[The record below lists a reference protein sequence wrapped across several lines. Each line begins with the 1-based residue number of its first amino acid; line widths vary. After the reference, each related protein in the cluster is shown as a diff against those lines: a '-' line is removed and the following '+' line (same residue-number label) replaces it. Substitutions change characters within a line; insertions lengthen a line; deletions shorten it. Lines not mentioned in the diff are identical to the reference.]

1 MSYTVHPTI
10 RKLLHPSRFQTYR
23 NPWDRMKV
31 GKLPMEYQK
40 FYTEWMDSEEKETPV
55 HWKARE
61 GKWERDPVT
70 GYV

>member
-1 MSYTVHPTI
+1 
-10 RKLLHPSRFQTYR
+10 
-23 NPWDRMKV
+23 MKV